1 MTLLLLSKLEM
12 YVKCIKIHQQAFKA
26 ARDGKQLQLK
36 KCLQLPIVSMYKEA
50 TLCKAKTTQ
59 QLYAKPTISST
70 VNSLING

>member
-36 KCLQLPIVSMYKEA
+36 KCLQLPIVSIYKEA
-50 TLCKAKTTQ
+50 TLCKAKQ
-59 QLYAKPTISST
+59 KRPNNYMLNPLFQ
-70 VNSLING
+70 VQ